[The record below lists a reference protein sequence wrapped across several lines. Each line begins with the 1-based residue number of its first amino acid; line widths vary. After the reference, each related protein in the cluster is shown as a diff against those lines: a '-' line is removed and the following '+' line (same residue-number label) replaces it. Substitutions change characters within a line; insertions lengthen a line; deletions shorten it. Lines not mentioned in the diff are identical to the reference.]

1 MHSAIINNDTIDKFR
16 EYSKEFRVYY
26 DPVKNLMDISDSVF
40 NVTGYSANE
49 LKKKKPGELLK
60 LIHPEDQSRI
70 QEEYEAL
77 DTSSAEDY
85 QFASIFNFKKKSG
98 DFCFLEIRGFIR
110 NTKGSD
116 PGIYCLLRDQTETHQ
131 LEAKLEKY
139 QQELERL
146 NEKLRKHDQ
155 ELEVTHDKLTSSE
168 EIFRQLAENT
178 DDIFWLRDEEEIL
191 YINNQFERIWG
202 RKKEELIANPYKI
215 VEWIHPDDITNV
227 EPWINLSSLST
238 ESPLIEQYR
247 IIKPDGEER
256 WLLSKTFPVLDK
268 AGRKYRLVG
277 IISDITEQKEYEEA
291 LMIAKEKAQESDMLK
306 SSFLAN
312 ISHEIRTP
320 MNGIIGFAELITRE
334 DIEKEAQESYVAIM
348 KKSSEQLVRI
358 IDDIID
364 FAKLE
369 SNQIRIVKQ
378 TLNLNKML
386 DQLFVLFSN
395 QLKGMEKDFITLLLS
410 KSAGDKDCNV
420 ISDEQRLR
428 QVFSQ
433 LLDNSCKY
441 TDEGFIEFGYEFQD
455 EQIEFFVK
463 DSGIGIPEEKHAV
476 IFEQFRQGD
485 EGHTR
490 KYGGTGLGLP
500 ITRALVNL
508 LGGSI
513 RLESRPD
520 EGTTFYFTVPRIIEK
535 EAETAET
542 KLAHREVEYNWKDKL
557 ILVAEDDELN
567 FEFIKIILEPTQA
580 KVVRAKDGSQAV
592 KMCSNL
598 NFDLILMDVR
608 LPVMNGLQ
616 ATKRLRENDIQTPVI
631 AQTAFAMDDDEK
643 KCLDAGCNYYMA
655 KPIRK
660 EQLFEVINSFFT
672 NK

>member
-1 MHSAIINNDTIDKFR
+1 M
-16 EYSKEFRVYY
+16 EYSKEFLVYY
-26 DPVKNLMDISDSVF
+26 TPGANLLEISHSVRY
-40 NVTGYSANE
+40 VTGYSATE
-49 LKKKKPGELLK
+49 LSELSPDDLFQ
-60 LIHPEDQSRI
+60 LIHPDDQSRI
-70 QEEYEAL
+70 QDEYKAI
-77 DTSSAEDY
+77 DPSSAENTH
-85 QFASIFNFKKKSG
+85 FTLRFRCKTKSG
-98 DFCFLEIRGFIR
+98 KHCSLELKGLI
-110 NTKGSD
+110 NNEEGSD
-116 PGIYCLLRDQTETHQ
+116 AGIYCLVRDQTEIH
-131 LEAKLEKY
+131 LAEEKLEKSNRD
-139 QQELERL
+139 LDSL
-146 NEKLRKHDQ
+146 NEKIRKHNQ

-178 DDIFWLRDEEEIL
+178 DDIFWLRDEEKIL
-191 YINNQFERIWG
+191 YINDQFERIWG
-202 RKKEELIANPYKI
+202 RKKEELIGNPFKI
-215 VEWIHPDDITNV
+215 IEWMHPDDISNV
-227 EPWINLSSLST
+227 EPWINLSSLSSD
-238 ESPLIEQYR
+238 SPLVDQYR

-256 WLLSKTFPVLDK
+256 WMLSKAFPVLDK
-268 AGRKYRLVG
+268 AGNKYRLVG
-277 IISDITEQKEYEEA
+277 IISDITEQKEYEDA

-306 SSFLAN
+306 STFLAN

-320 MNGIIGFAELITRE
+320 MNGIIGFAELISRD
-334 DIEKEAQESYVAIM
+334 DIDKEAQESYISIM

-369 SNQIRIVKQ
+369 SNQIRIVRRP
-378 TLNLNKML
+378 LNLNKML
-386 DQLFVLFSN
+386 DQLYALFSN
-395 QLKGMEKDFITLLLS
+395 ELIGLEKDSVTLLVS
-410 KSAGDKDCNV
+410 KPVDDEKCIV

-441 TDEGFIEFGYEFQD
+441 TNEGFIEFGYEFRND
-455 EQIEFFVK
+455 SIEFFVK
-463 DSGIGIPEEKHAV
+463 DSGIGIPEKKQEL

-500 ITRALVNL
+500 ITQALVDL

-520 EGTTFYFTVPRIIEK
+520 EGTTFYFTIPYLVEK
-535 EAETAET
+535 KAEEEQITPSYDEQ
-542 KLAHREVEYNWKDKL
+542 EYNWKDKL

-567 FEFIKIILEPTQA
+567 FEFIRILLEPTQA

-598 NFDLILMDVR
+598 DFDLILMDVR
-608 LPVMNGLQ
+608 LPVMNGLN
-616 ATKRLRENDIQTPVI
+616 ATKRLRENGNQVPVI

-643 KCLDAGCNYYMA
+643 KCLDAGCNYYLA

-660 EQLFEVINSFFT
+660 EQLFEVINSVFEEQS
-672 NK
+672 